1 MSDMQIEHTEDGEC
15 INLHSDKDISS
26 MANNNEDITI
36 VKNRTIKVLEGT
48 HTETIKGDSTI
59 KITDGN
65 LDHDV
70 VAGTAKYHVQ
80 GAVTEKYDNKQET
93 TVANEII
100 IKSGSTIYV
109 QAAKE
114 ITLIVGASKLW
125 MDSGGKIELSGINIA
140 INGSESVNI
149 HGKTVTSKADTSH
162 LITGADV
169 TSKASATNT
178 VIGTAA
184 VMLNP
189 T

>member
-15 INLHSDKDISS
+15 INLHSDKDISI

-36 VKNRTIKVLEGT
+36 AKNRTIGVFGT
-48 HTETIKGDSTI
+48 HFESIKLDTTI

-80 GAVTEKYDNKQET
+80 GAVTEKYDDKQET

-100 IKSGSTIYV
+100 IKSTGSTIYV

-125 MDSGGKIELSGINIA
+125 MDSSGKIELSGKNIA
-140 INGSESVNI
+140 ITGSEKVGIAGESIASEAKNDHTI
-149 HGKTVTSKADTSH
+149 LGKLVVSKGST
-162 LITGADV
+162 
-169 TSKASATNT
+169 TNT
-178 VIGTAA
+178 VQGGM

-189 T
+189 

>member
-15 INLHSDKDISS
+15 INLHSDKDISV

-36 VKNRTIKVLEGT
+36 VQNRTINVLEGT
-48 HTETIKGDSTI
+48 HTETIKGDTTI
-59 KITDGN
+59 HITDGK

-70 VAGTAKYHVQ
+70 VAGAAKYHVK
-80 GAVTEKYDNKQET
+80 GAVSEKYDNKQET

-100 IKSGSTIYV
+100 IKSTGSTIYV

-125 MDSGGKIELSGINIA
+125 MDSSGKIELSGTNIA
-140 INGSESVNI
+140 ITGSEKVGI
-149 HGKTVTSKADTSH
+149 AGKSIVSEAKNDHTISGMLVVSKGST
-162 LITGADV
+162 
-169 TSKASATNT
+169 TNT
-178 VIGTAA
+178 VQGGM

-189 T
+189 